1 MKLLPALLAALPATS
16 AQKPPKECVFS
27 VWSGWSACSWLCGPD
42 GTKQRTRVIRL
53 PKNGQTC
60 LSNGL
65 EPVLKEVE
73 ACNRTCMNGGKMGS
87 NKCMC
92 KSSYSGKC
100 CETPKSASVDRCD
113 KRIRKPDGGTMKCGR
128 AKAPAVEGFLPW
140 NWSCSPRCPPGKGMY
155 RAHGDV
161 YQCNSQG
168 WIQQSFQ
175 QRSFDFDDY
184 DDDTP
189 TLPVADCAA
198 RTTIM
203 GTSETIKMVYV
214 TTMEPAVLEAMVEDG
229 TAAVPTSLLKTVG
242 QECSKKAGGTFLKF
256 TADYTVTMGNGLA
269 RKRMRRDETET
280 DGEAEKPDEE
290 VEVVSM
296 NASNEDYMY
305 FDVGL
310 TDLPDTEVAE
320 TDGDS
325 GKSVVAGLPFTVN
338 LNVKYHGKQQKNM
351 NWQTQELSKQLMR
364 DCVGS
369 VLSHFESEMA
379 TDDSMDSAGI
389 TVASSYAAPEN
400 MDGED
405 GMWPYWDRAGSGCAP
420 GSVLVGGSV
429 QEPLE
434 CQACPR
440 GTVYITKQK
449 GLREICRPCPSGEFM
464 AEEGATQNNAGE
476 VGMCN
481 ACPSPAFMTTS
492 FPAYAKES
500 CVKTSC
506 FPNRTKFQ
514 VVFALDSSGSVTR
527 PDYIRMREFAKSIV
541 NRMCINNSHDSGSKS
556 CGQAAY
562 VIYNQ
567 SAESYMKFKQVES
580 QVDFNK
586 IDNYEYRGGPAR
598 IGDLF
603 EFIHDTY
610 IDTTQ
615 LKNGLALNV
624 VLISDGQTQNDDK
637 EQMEKWA
644 RILKKRVT
652 KVITLSKRSAWN
664 GNTLQLATSA
674 DDRYFMNDYHELP
687 GFVYPVM
694 EKLCSSISEH
704 KGRKN

>member
-1 MKLLPALLAALPATS
+1 
-16 AQKPPKECVFS
+16 
-27 VWSGWSACSWLCGPD
+27 
-42 GTKQRTRVIRL
+42 
-53 PKNGQTC
+53 
-60 LSNGL
+60 
-65 EPVLKEVE
+65 
-73 ACNRTCMNGGKMGS
+73 
-87 NKCMC
+87 
-92 KSSYSGKC
+92 
-100 CETPKSASVDRCD
+100 
-113 KRIRKPDGGTMKCGR
+113 
-128 AKAPAVEGFLPW
+128 
-140 NWSCSPRCPPGKGMY
+140 
-155 RAHGDV
+155 
-161 YQCNSQG
+161 
-168 WIQQSFQ
+168 
-175 QRSFDFDDY
+175 
-184 DDDTP
+184 
-189 TLPVADCAA
+189 
-198 RTTIM
+198 
-203 GTSETIKMVYV
+203 
-214 TTMEPAVLEAMVEDG
+214 
-229 TAAVPTSLLKTVG
+229 LLKVVN
-242 QECSKKAGGTFLKF
+242 QECAKKAGGSFLKF
-256 TADYTVTMGNGLA
+256 TADYSVTMGNGLG
-269 RKRMRRDETET
+269 RKRMRRDEGAEEG
-280 DGEAEKPDEE
+280 GEEEEE
-290 VEVVSM
+290 VELSSY
-296 NASNEDYMY
+296 NASNMDYMAN
-305 FDVGL
+305 DVGL
-310 TDLPDTEVAE
+310 DNLPDVEVAE
-320 TDGDS
+320 GEGDS
-325 GKSVVAGLPFTVN
+325 GKSVVAGLPFTVEVT
-338 LNVKYHGKQQKNM
+338 LKYHGKQQKNM
-351 NWQTQELSKQLMR
+351 NWQTQELSRQLMR

-369 VLSHFESEMA
+369 VLSHFESEIPA
-379 TDDSMDSAGI
+379 DDNMDAAGI
-389 TVASSYAAPEN
+389 TVASQYKAPED
-400 MDGED
+400 MDSE
-405 GMWPYWDRAGSGCAP
+405 MWPYWDRAGSGCAP
-420 GSVLVGGSV
+420 GSILVGGSV

-449 GLREICRPCPSGEFM
+449 GLREICRPCPSGEYM
-464 AEEGATQNNAGE
+464 ADEGSTGNAAGE

-481 ACPSPAFMTTS
+481 ACPSLAFMTNT
-492 FPAYAKES
+492 FPAYSKET

-615 LKNGLALNV
+615 LKNGLPLNV

-652 KVITLSKRSAWN
+652 KVITLSKRSQWN
-664 GNTLQLATSA
+664 GNTLQLASSV

-704 KGRKN
+704 KGRLARAKKLKLERRRAAKGTGK

>member
-1 MKLLPALLAALPATS
+1 
-16 AQKPPKECVFS
+16 
-27 VWSGWSACSWLCGPD
+27 
-42 GTKQRTRVIRL
+42 
-53 PKNGQTC
+53 
-60 LSNGL
+60 
-65 EPVLKEVE
+65 
-73 ACNRTCMNGGKMGS
+73 MNGGKITS
-87 NKCMC
+87 TKCAC
-92 KSSYSGKC
+92 KSSYSGLC
-100 CETPKSASVDRCD
+100 CETAKSASVDRCD

-128 AKAPAVEGFLPW
+128 SKAPAVEGFLPW

-189 TLPVADCAA
+189 TLPLADCAA
-198 RTTIM
+198 RQLIM
-203 GTSETIKMVYV
+203 GTQESLKLVYV
-214 TTMEPAVLEAMVEDG
+214 TTMEPAMLESMIDG
-229 TAAVPTSLLKTVG
+229 EEPNAAIPTALMTTIN
-242 QECSKKAGGTFLKF
+242 QECLKKTTGTYLRFNV
-256 TADYTVTMGNGLA
+256 DYSVTLGNGLA
-269 RKRMRRDETET
+269 GRKRIRREGET
-280 DGEAEKPDEE
+280 DGLETDDLK
-290 VEVVSM
+290 VEIKEPLVDGLVDGSVAAAAAAAAANGSSDVELTSY
-296 NASNEDYMY
+296 NASAPKPMLMDL
-305 FDVGL
+305 GL
-310 TDLPDTEVAE
+310 PGLPDAE
-320 TDGDS
+320 MAEGDDSTKS
-325 GKSVVAGLPFTVN
+325 GITGTPFTVN
-338 LNVKYHGKQQKNM
+338 MDFRYHGKQPKNI
-351 NWQTQELSKQLMR
+351 NWQTQEMSRQLMR
-364 DCVGS
+364 DCIGS
-369 VLSHFESEMA
+369 VLTHFESELA
-379 TDDSMDSAGI
+379 ETTDEALESAGV
-389 TVASSYAAPEN
+389 TVASQYSAPEL
-400 MDGED
+400 MADES
-405 GMWPYWDRAGSGCAP
+405 WPFWDRAGSGCAA
-420 GSVLVGGSV
+420 GSVLVGGTV

-449 GLREICRPCPSGEFM
+449 GAVEICRPCPSGSYM
-464 AEEGATQNNAGE
+464 ADEGAVMNTAGE

-481 ACPSPAFMTTS
+481 ECGSPAFMTNV
-492 FPAYAKES
+492 FPAYSKS
-500 CVKTSC
+500 TCVKTSC

-615 LKNGLALNV
+615 LKNGLPLNI
-624 VLISDGQTQNDDK
+624 VLLSDGQTQNDDK
-637 EQMEKWA
+637 EHMEKWT
-644 RILKKRVT
+644 RILKKKVT
-652 KVITLSKRSAWN
+652 KIITLSKRSAWN
-664 GNTLQLATSA
+664 SNTLQLASST

-694 EKLCSSISEH
+694 EKLCNSISEH
-704 KGRKN
+704 KERKN